1 MIEPPSNPNTL
12 KRRDPRE
19 PWTPAHDKLLD
30 IIAEHL
36 VEEYLAEEDAK

>member
-1 MIEPPSNPNTL
+1 MNEQPSTPNTL
-12 KRRDPRE
+12 QRRNPLGLG
-19 PWTPAHDKLLD
+19 TPAHDTLLD